1 MTPVPISR
9 YVAFGLIATT
19 GVLADLSSKSRVFAV
34 LGYPQR
40 STEPF
45 FEGAVTFRLYTSLN
59 EGALWGM
66 GQGYA
71 WLFAALSLVAVIG
84 VVYWLFFR
92 GAAVSWW
99 LTVSLALIMSGTL
112 GNLYDRLALHG
123 CVHPVDDQPW
133 HARARV
139 RRGAGGQPDTPPGR
153 RAEAGD
159 GEGWEAAGRSGG
171 AGRADGLRGSDL
183 ATSLDVEQCASPV
196 GGTAGDGPRRQSSS
210 RRGSLARVWIQ
221 LAGESQD
228 P

>member
-1 MTPVPISR
+1 MTPVPTSR
-9 YVAFGLIATT
+9 YVAFGLIAAT
-19 GVLADLSSKSRVFAV
+19 GLLADLSSKSRVFAA

-40 STEPF
+40 GTEPF

-133 HARARV
+133 HAV
-139 RRGAGGQPDTPPGR
+139 RDFLHFQFQFGALQYDWPVFNFADVFLVTGAVMLVLHSFQPEPQPQTV
-153 RAEAGD
+153 
-159 GEGWEAAGRSGG
+159 GEGQSAGNPPAPETNAVRAATG
-171 AGRADGLRGSDL
+171 
-183 ATSLDVEQCASPV
+183 
-196 GGTAGDGPRRQSSS
+196 
-210 RRGSLARVWIQ
+210 
-221 LAGESQD
+221 
-228 P
+228 